1 MGYPFLLGQPVPLS
15 IYHITFVDL
24 EWRKVKDKGHLYLI
38 YMTKALKM
46 LYHENIKDVMH
57 KTQGVNNNGL
67 PHRLYD
73 DQIDNR
79 GMSTLSITTETVTNM
94 LNCRDTVFMLLCS
107 CDPVAFN

>member
-1 MGYPFLLGQPVPLS
+1 MGYPFLLGQHVPLS

-24 EWRKVKDKGHLYLI
+24 EWRKVKDLYLI

-46 LYHENIKDVMH
+46 LYHEN
-57 KTQGVNNNGL
+57 KTQGANNNGL